1 VEQKKSTEWW
11 WTCQTCKQEFTGEM
25 SDGLANAWWSRV
37 RDRAE
42 DDGERLTAASNLVIS
57 LKPQG
62 KYDEAEK
69 MQREVLA
76 VEKRVLGAEHPS
88 TLSTASN
95 LVVSLSR
102 QEKYGEAEND
112 ARGACSETAGA
123 GSRSSRDIDDR
134 EQSGCIPLPPKKG
147 TVQAKAGAWDRNMTI
162 MNTEGQ
168 MVSSSKKLIITSIDE
183 TFVYDCQGN
192 EVIHFTENMQRGKH
206 NNVERYEIEDGK
218 ENSLSTTR
226 MTQLGTTL
234 QLGWESANP

>member
-1 VEQKKSTEWW
+1 
-11 WTCQTCKQEFTGEM
+11 
-25 SDGLANAWWSRV
+25 
-37 RDRAE
+37 
-42 DDGERLTAASNLVIS
+42 
-57 LKPQG
+57 
-62 KYDEAEK
+62 
-69 MQREVLA
+69 
-76 VEKRVLGAEHPS
+76 
-88 TLSTASN
+88 
-95 LVVSLSR
+95 
-102 QEKYGEAEND
+102 
-112 ARGACSETAGA
+112 
-123 GSRSSRDIDDR
+123 
-134 EQSGCIPLPPKKG
+134 
-147 TVQAKAGAWDRNMTI
+147 